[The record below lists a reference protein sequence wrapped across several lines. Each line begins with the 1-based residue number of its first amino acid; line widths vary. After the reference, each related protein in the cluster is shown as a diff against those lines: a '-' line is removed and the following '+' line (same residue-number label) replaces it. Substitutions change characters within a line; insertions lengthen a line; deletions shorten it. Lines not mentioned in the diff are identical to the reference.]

1 MWLRL
6 RWVFLVELL
15 LLQTLLSWETLRS
28 ERRKLWELWHRVGLW
43 YTGCHWRW
51 ASFFLLLSLVWLYQM
66 VSWREEIDL
75 LIYLRLHRGFWNLTT
90 VLDYFCVVIQ
100 LQLSFKYPHL
110 FFLVTLLLFHFRVF
124 VAELLKLA
132 VSGCRRNDLTLS
144 ETQWAVLSVRY
155 ITRFCWLAFDLL
167 ILNKWLKI
175 IGLYDVLLIIS
186 KSFDGWN
193 TCWFCSATSFWKFI
207 YKWLL
212 LFFSWL
218 IVWSIDSGF
227 LFGSFY
233 IWSFGFK
240 FCCAF
245 SILFASQRWLSQ
257 RITTHLVDW

>member
-1 MWLRL
+1 MRLRL

-66 VSWREEIDL
+66 LSWREEIDL

-144 ETQWAVLSVRY
+144 ETQWAILSVRY
-155 ITRFCWLAFDLL
+155 ITCLCWLAFAPFTLKNCIPAFANFPLL
-167 ILNKWLKI
+167 NLALKTVP
-175 IGLYDVLLIIS
+175 LP
-186 KSFDGWN
+186 KDG
-193 TCWFCSATSFWKFI
+193 
-207 YKWLL
+207 
-212 LFFSWL
+212 
-218 IVWSIDSGF
+218 
-227 LFGSFY
+227 
-233 IWSFGFK
+233 
-240 FCCAF
+240 
-245 SILFASQRWLSQ
+245 
-257 RITTHLVDW
+257 